1 MENLKQFESALELK
15 MNEQKAALAAENEK
29 AAKSFDDKVSK
40 LNESIEKNNKS
51 LGEAMDEFSK
61 MKSAFGKVSAKNE
74 EKIIGSSYSSMISEI
89 KAEIAGAIASNH
101 ELIVKE
107 AGRQGGR
114 DFSHEIQLKDVGTMT
129 LANNLTGTAYIS
141 YADNPFMRSFVNPHL
156 RSLINILPVQG
167 GSVTF
172 PRGKTPVGEG
182 SFGIQ
187 STEDTDKAQL
197 DYDVEMINNPL
208 QYLAGYAKV
217 SRQMLD
223 DLFFLQS
230 YLQTSLVEDFQRT
243 ENVRI
248 LNAIASAAT
257 AGVSSGANT
266 AEKFIDYVAQLQA
279 LNWTA
284 SVALITNA
292 GWASLM
298 KTKGTDYS
306 LPGATTIDANGI
318 VRIAGV
324 PVVPHSQVT
333 TGKMYIIDLSKY
345 AIAQQSGLSVSSTPY
360 NGTDFQ
366 KNVITFRCE
375 ARTALLQYQPT
386 AAIYGNI

>member
-1 MENLKQFESALELK
+1 MENLKEFQSALEHK

-29 AAKSFDDKVSK
+29 AAKQFESKVNE
-40 LNESIEKNNKS
+40 LNESIEKSNKT
-51 LGEAMDEFSK
+51 LGDAMDEFGK
-61 MKSAFGKVSAKNE
+61 MKAAFGKISAKNE
-74 EKIIGSSYSSMISEI
+74 EKVTSTYGAMITEI
-89 KAEIAGAIASNH
+89 KSGIADAIAQNH

-114 DFSHEIQLKDVGTMT
+114 DFSHHIELKAVGTMT
-129 LANNLTGTAYIS
+129 LANNLTGSAYIS
-141 YADNPFMRSFVNPHL
+141 YLDNSFMRSFVNPHL
-156 RSLINILPVQG
+156 RSLINVVPVQS

-172 PRGKTPVGEG
+172 PRAKTPVGEG
-182 SFGIQ
+182 SFGRQ
-187 STEDTDKAQL
+187 STEATDKAQL
-197 DYDVEMINNPL
+197 DYDLEMINNPL
-208 QYLAGYAKV
+208 TYLAGWVKV

-230 YLQTSLVEDFQRT
+230 YLQQSLIEDFQQR
-243 ENVRI
+243 ENVEI
-248 LNAIASAAT
+248 LNAIAASAT

-266 AEKFIDYVAQLQA
+266 AEKFIDYIAQLQS

-284 SVALITNA
+284 GISLITHA

-298 KTKGTDYS
+298 KTKGSDYS
-306 LPGATTIDANGI
+306 VPGGVSIDANGI

-333 TGKMYIIDLSKY
+333 AGKMYILDLSKY
-345 AIAQQSGLSVSSTPY
+345 AIAQQSGINVSSTPY

-366 KNVITFRCE
+366 QNLVTFRCE

>member
-1 MENLKQFESALELK
+1 MENLKEFQSALEHK
-15 MNEQKAALAAENEK
+15 MNEQKAAIAAENEK
-29 AAKSFDDKVSK
+29 AAKQFEDKVSK
-40 LNESIEKNNKS
+40 LNESMEKSNKT
-51 LGEAMDEFSK
+51 LGEAMDEFGK
-61 MKSAFGKVSAKNE
+61 MKSAFGKISSKNE
-74 EKIIGSSYSSMISEI
+74 EKVTTTYGAMISEI
-89 KAEIAGAIASNH
+89 KSGIAEAIANNH

-114 DFSHEIQLKDVGTMT
+114 DFSHNIDLKAVGTMT

-141 YADNPFMRSFVNPHL
+141 YLDNSFMRSFVNPHL
-156 RSLINILPVQG
+156 RSLLNVVPVQG

-172 PRGKTPVGEG
+172 PRAKVPVGEG
-182 SFGIQ
+182 SFGRQ
-187 STEDTDKAQL
+187 TTEATDKQMI
-197 DYDVEMINNPL
+197 DYDFDMVNNPL
-208 QYLAGYAKV
+208 TYLAGYTKV

-230 YLQTSLVEDFQRT
+230 YLQSSLIEDFQQR
-243 ENVRI
+243 ENVEI

-266 AEKFIDYVAQLQA
+266 AEKFIDYVAQLQS

-284 SVALITNA
+284 GIALITHA

-306 LPGATTIDANGI
+306 LPGATTIDNNGI
-318 VRIAGV
+318 VRIAGI

-333 TGKMYIIDLSKY
+333 TGKMYILDLSKY

-360 NGTDFQ
+360 NGTDFIQ
-366 KNVITFRCE
+366 NVITFRCE

>member
-1 MENLKQFESALELK
+1 MENLKEFQSALEHK

-29 AAKSFDDKVSK
+29 AAKQFESKVNE
-40 LNESIEKNNKS
+40 LNESIEKSNKT
-51 LGEAMDEFSK
+51 LGEAMDEFGK
-61 MKSAFGKVSAKNE
+61 MKAAFGKISAKNE
-74 EKIIGSSYSSMISEI
+74 EKVTSTYGAMITEI
-89 KAEIAGAIASNH
+89 KSGIADAIAQNH

-114 DFSHEIQLKDVGTMT
+114 DFSHHIELKAVGTMT
-129 LANNLTGTAYIS
+129 LANNLTGSAYIS
-141 YADNPFMRSFVNPHL
+141 YLDNSFMRSFVNPHL
-156 RSLINILPVQG
+156 RSLINVVPVQS

-172 PRGKTPVGEG
+172 PRAKTPVGEG
-182 SFGIQ
+182 SFGRQ
-187 STEDTDKAQL
+187 STEATDKAQL
-197 DYDVEMINNPL
+197 DYDLEMINNPL
-208 QYLAGYAKV
+208 TYLAGWVKV

-230 YLQTSLVEDFQRT
+230 YLQQSLIEDLQQR
-243 ENVRI
+243 ENVEI
-248 LNAIASAAT
+248 LNAIAASAT

-266 AEKFIDYVAQLQA
+266 AEKFIDYVAQLQS

-284 SVALITNA
+284 GISLITHA

-298 KTKGTDYS
+298 KTKGSDYS
-306 LPGATTIDANGI
+306 VPGGVSIDANGI

-333 TGKMYIIDLSKY
+333 AGKMYILDLSKY
-345 AIAQQSGLSVSSTPY
+345 AIAQQSGINVSSTPY

-366 KNVITFRCE
+366 QNLVTFRCE

>member
-1 MENLKQFESALELK
+1 MENLKDFQSALEIKLS
-15 MNEQKAALAAENEK
+15 EQKAAIASENAK
-29 AAKSFDDKVSK
+29 ASKAFEDKVAQ
-40 LNESIEKNNKS
+40 LNDSLEKNNKT
-51 LGEAMDEFSK
+51 LGETVDELSK
-61 MKSAFGKVSAKNE
+61 VKAAYGKISAKNE
-74 EKIIGSSYSSMISEI
+74 EKVTTSYGEMINEI
-89 KAEIAGAIASNH
+89 KSGIKDAIANNH

-114 DFSHEIQLKDVGTMT
+114 DFSHNIDLKAVGTMT

-141 YADNPFMRSFVNPHL
+141 YLDNSFMRSFVNPHL
-156 RSLINILPVQG
+156 RSLLNVVPVQG

-172 PRGKTPVGEG
+172 PRAKTPVGEG
-182 SFGIQ
+182 SFGRQ
-187 STEDTDKAQL
+187 TTEATDKQQI
-197 DYDVEMINNPL
+197 DYDFDMINNPL
-208 QYLAGYAKV
+208 TYLAGYSKV

-230 YLQTSLVEDFQRT
+230 YLQSSLIEDFQQR
-243 ENVRI
+243 ENVEI
-248 LNAIASAAT
+248 LNAIAASAT

-284 SVALITNA
+284 GVALITHA

-306 LPGATTIDANGI
+306 LPGATTIDNNGI
-318 VRIAGV
+318 VRIAGI

-333 TGKMYIIDLSKY
+333 TGKMYILDLSKY

-360 NGTDFQ
+360 NGTDFIQ
-366 KNVITFRCE
+366 NVITFRCE

>member
-1 MENLKQFESALELK
+1 MENLKEFQSALEHK

-29 AAKSFDDKVSK
+29 AAKQFESKVNE
-40 LNESIEKNNKS
+40 LNESIEKSNKT
-51 LGEAMDEFSK
+51 LGEAMDEFGK
-61 MKSAFGKVSAKNE
+61 MKAAFGKISAKNE
-74 EKIIGSSYSSMISEI
+74 EKVTSTYGAMITEI
-89 KAEIAGAIASNH
+89 KSGIADAIAQNH

-114 DFSHEIQLKDVGTMT
+114 DFSHHIELKAVGTMT
-129 LANNLTGTAYIS
+129 LANNLTGSAYIS
-141 YADNPFMRSFVNPHL
+141 YLDNSFMRSFVNPHL
-156 RSLINILPVQG
+156 RSLINVVPVQS

-172 PRGKTPVGEG
+172 PRAKTPVGEG
-182 SFGIQ
+182 SFGRQ
-187 STEDTDKAQL
+187 STEATDKAQL
-197 DYDVEMINNPL
+197 DYDLEMINNPL
-208 QYLAGYAKV
+208 TYLAGWVKV

-230 YLQTSLVEDFQRT
+230 YLQQSLIEDFQQR
-243 ENVRI
+243 ENVEI
-248 LNAIASAAT
+248 LNAIAASAT

-266 AEKFIDYVAQLQA
+266 AEKFIDYVAQLQS

-284 SVALITNA
+284 GISLITHA

-298 KTKGTDYS
+298 KTKGSDYS
-306 LPGATTIDANGI
+306 VPGGVSIDANGI

-333 TGKMYIIDLSKY
+333 AGKMYILDLSKY
-345 AIAQQSGLSVSSTPY
+345 AIAQQSGINVSSTPY

-366 KNVITFRCE
+366 QNLVTFRCE

>member
-1 MENLKQFESALELK
+1 MENLKEFQSALEHK

-29 AAKSFDDKVSK
+29 AAKQFESKVNE
-40 LNESIEKNNKS
+40 LNASIEKSNKT
-51 LGEAMDEFSK
+51 LGDAMDEFGK
-61 MKSAFGKVSAKNE
+61 MKAAFGKISAKNE
-74 EKIIGSSYSSMISEI
+74 EKVTSTYGAMITEI
-89 KAEIAGAIASNH
+89 KSGIADAIAQNH

-114 DFSHEIQLKDVGTMT
+114 DFSHHIELKAVGTMT
-129 LANNLTGTAYIS
+129 LANNLTGSAYIS
-141 YADNPFMRSFVNPHL
+141 YLDNSFMRSFVNPHL
-156 RSLINILPVQG
+156 RSLINVVPVQS

-172 PRGKTPVGEG
+172 PRAKTPVGEG
-182 SFGIQ
+182 SFGRQ
-187 STEDTDKAQL
+187 STEATDKAQL
-197 DYDVEMINNPL
+197 DYDLEMINNPL
-208 QYLAGYAKV
+208 TYLAGWVKV

-230 YLQTSLVEDFQRT
+230 YLQQSLIEDFQQR
-243 ENVRI
+243 ENVEI
-248 LNAIASAAT
+248 LNAIAASAT

-266 AEKFIDYVAQLQA
+266 AEKFIDYVAQLQS

-284 SVALITNA
+284 GISLITHA

-298 KTKGTDYS
+298 KTKGQDYS
-306 LPGATTIDANGI
+306 VPGGVSIDANGI

-333 TGKMYIIDLSKY
+333 AGKMYILDLSKY
-345 AIAQQSGLSVSSTPY
+345 AIAQQSGINVSSTPY

-366 KNVITFRCE
+366 QNLVTFRCE

>member
-1 MENLKQFESALELK
+1 MENLKEFQSALELK
-15 MNEQKAALAAENEK
+15 LKEQKEALASENAK
-29 AAKSFDDKVSK
+29 ATKEFSDKVSE
-40 LNESIEKNNKS
+40 LNENLQKSNKT
-51 LGEAMDEFSK
+51 LGETVDELAK
-61 MKSAFGKVSAKNE
+61 VKAAYGKISAKSE
-74 EKIIGSSYSSMISEI
+74 EKVTSTYGAMISEI
-89 KAEIAGAIASNH
+89 KSGIADAIASNH

-114 DFSHEIQLKDVGTMT
+114 DFSHNIELKAVGTMT
-129 LANNLTGTAYIS
+129 LANNLTGSAYIS
-141 YADNPFMRSFVNPHL
+141 YLDNSFMRSFVNPHL
-156 RSLINILPVQG
+156 RSLINVVPVQG

-172 PRGKTPVGEG
+172 PRAKTPVGEG
-182 SFGIQ
+182 SFGRQ
-187 STEDTDKAQL
+187 TENTDKAQL
-197 DYDVEMINNPL
+197 DYDLEMINNPL
-208 QYLAGYAKV
+208 TYLAGWVKV

-230 YLQTSLVEDFQRT
+230 YLQNSLIEDFQQR
-243 ENVRI
+243 ENVEI
-248 LNAIASAAT
+248 LNAIAASAT

-266 AEKFIDYVAQLQA
+266 AEKFIDYVAQLQS

-284 SVALITNA
+284 GISLITHA

-306 LPGATTIDANGI
+306 LPGGVSIDANGI

-345 AIAQQSGLSVSSTPY
+345 AIAQQSGLNVSSTPY
-360 NGTDFQ
+360 NGVDFQ
-366 KNVITFRCE
+366 QNLVTFRCE

>member
-1 MENLKQFESALELK
+1 MENLKEFQSALELK
-15 MNEQKAALAAENEK
+15 LKEQKEALASENAK
-29 AAKSFDDKVSK
+29 ATKEFSDKVSE
-40 LNESIEKNNKS
+40 LNENLQKSNKT
-51 LGEAMDEFSK
+51 LGETVDELAKVKAAYGKISSK
-61 MKSAFGKVSAKNE
+61 SE
-74 EKIIGSSYSSMISEI
+74 QKITSTYGEMISEI
-89 KAEIAGAIASNH
+89 KSGIADAIASNH

-114 DFSHEIQLKDVGTMT
+114 DFSHNIELKAVGTMT
-129 LANNLTGTAYIS
+129 LANNLTGSAYIS
-141 YADNPFMRSFVNPHL
+141 YLDNSFMRSFVNPHL
-156 RSLINILPVQG
+156 RSLINVVPVQG

-172 PRGKTPVGEG
+172 PRAKTPVGEG
-182 SFGIQ
+182 SFGRQ
-187 STEDTDKAQL
+187 TTEATDKAAL
-197 DYDVEMINNPL
+197 DYDLEMINNPL
-208 QYLAGYAKV
+208 TYLAGWVKV

-230 YLQTSLVEDFQRT
+230 YLQNSLIEDFQQR
-243 ENVRI
+243 ENVEI
-248 LNAIASAAT
+248 LNAIAASAT

-266 AEKFIDYVAQLQA
+266 AEKFIDYVAQLQS

-284 SVALITNA
+284 GISLITHA

-306 LPGATTIDANGI
+306 LPGGVSIDANGI

-345 AIAQQSGLSVSSTPY
+345 AIAQQSGLNVSSTPY
-360 NGTDFQ
+360 NGTDYVQ
-366 KNVITFRCE
+366 NLVTFRCE

>member
-1 MENLKQFESALELK
+1 MENLKEFQSALEHK

-29 AAKSFDDKVSK
+29 AAKQFESKVNE
-40 LNESIEKNNKS
+40 LNESIEKSNKT
-51 LGEAMDEFSK
+51 LGDAMDEFGK
-61 MKSAFGKVSAKNE
+61 MKAAFGKISAKNE
-74 EKIIGSSYSSMISEI
+74 EKVTSTYGAMITEI
-89 KAEIAGAIASNH
+89 KSGIAEAIAQNH

-114 DFSHEIQLKDVGTMT
+114 DFSHHIELKAVGTMT
-129 LANNLTGTAYIS
+129 LANNLTGSAYIS
-141 YADNPFMRSFVNPHL
+141 YLDNSFMRSFVNPHL
-156 RSLINILPVQG
+156 RSLINVVPVQG

-172 PRGKTPVGEG
+172 PRAKTPVGEG
-182 SFGIQ
+182 SFGRQ
-187 STEDTDKAQL
+187 STEATDKAQL
-197 DYDVEMINNPL
+197 DYDLEMINNPL
-208 QYLAGYAKV
+208 TYLAGWVKV

-230 YLQTSLVEDFQRT
+230 FLQQSLIEDFQQR
-243 ENVRI
+243 ENVEI
-248 LNAIASAAT
+248 LNAIAASAT

-266 AEKFIDYVAQLQA
+266 AEKFIDYVAQLQS

-284 SVALITNA
+284 GISLITHA

-298 KTKGTDYS
+298 KTKGSDYS
-306 LPGATTIDANGI
+306 VPGGVSIDANGI

-333 TGKMYIIDLSKY
+333 SGKMYILDLSKY
-345 AIAQQSGLSVSSTPY
+345 AIAQQSGINVSSTPY

-366 KNVITFRCE
+366 QNLVTFRCE

>member
-1 MENLKQFESALELK
+1 MENLKEFQSALEHK

-29 AAKSFDDKVSK
+29 AAKQFESKVNE
-40 LNESIEKNNKS
+40 LNASIEKSNKT
-51 LGEAMDEFSK
+51 LGDAMDEFGK
-61 MKSAFGKVSAKNE
+61 MKAAFGKISAKNE
-74 EKIIGSSYSSMISEI
+74 EKVTSTYGAMITEI
-89 KAEIAGAIASNH
+89 KSGIADAIAQNH

-114 DFSHEIQLKDVGTMT
+114 DFSHHIELKAVGTMT
-129 LANNLTGTAYIS
+129 LANNLTGSAYIS
-141 YADNPFMRSFVNPHL
+141 YLDNSFMRSFVNPHL
-156 RSLINILPVQG
+156 RSLINVVPVQS

-172 PRGKTPVGEG
+172 PRAKTPVGEG
-182 SFGIQ
+182 SFGRQ
-187 STEDTDKAQL
+187 STEATDKAQL
-197 DYDVEMINNPL
+197 DYDLEMINNPL
-208 QYLAGYAKV
+208 TYLAGWVKV

-230 YLQTSLVEDFQRT
+230 YLQQSLIEDFQQR
-243 ENVRI
+243 ENVEI
-248 LNAIASAAT
+248 LNAIAASAT

-266 AEKFIDYVAQLQA
+266 AEKFIDYIAQLQS

-284 SVALITNA
+284 GISLITHA

-298 KTKGTDYS
+298 KTKGSDYS
-306 LPGATTIDANGI
+306 VPGGVSIDANGI

-333 TGKMYIIDLSKY
+333 AGKMYILDLSKY
-345 AIAQQSGLSVSSTPY
+345 AIAQQSGINVSSTPY

-366 KNVITFRCE
+366 QNLVTFRCE

>member
-1 MENLKQFESALELK
+1 MENLKDFQSALEVKLK
-15 MNEQKAALAAENEK
+15 EQKEAFAAENAK
-29 AAKSFDDKVSK
+29 ASKEFSDKVSE
-40 LNESIEKNNKS
+40 LNETLQKSNKT
-51 LGEAMDEFSK
+51 LGETVDELAK
-61 MKSAFGKVSAKNE
+61 VKAAYGKISAKNE
-74 EKIIGSSYSSMISEI
+74 QKVTSTYGEMITEI
-89 KAEIAGAIASNH
+89 KSGIADAIASNH

-114 DFSHEIQLKDVGTMT
+114 DFSHNIELKAVGTMT
-129 LANNLTGTAYIS
+129 LANNLTGSAYIS
-141 YADNPFMRSFVNPHL
+141 YLDNSFMRSFVNPHL
-156 RSLINILPVQG
+156 RSLINVVPVQG

-172 PRGKTPVGEG
+172 PRAKTPVGEG
-182 SFGIQ
+182 SFGRQ
-187 STEDTDKAQL
+187 STEATDKAQL
-197 DYDVEMINNPL
+197 DYDLEMINNPL
-208 QYLAGYAKV
+208 TYLAGWVKV

-230 YLQTSLVEDFQRT
+230 YLQNSLIEDFQQR
-243 ENVRI
+243 ENVEI
-248 LNAIASAAT
+248 LNAIAASAT

-266 AEKFIDYVAQLQA
+266 AEKFIDYVAQLQS

-284 SVALITNA
+284 GISLITHA

-306 LPGATTIDANGI
+306 LPGGVSIDANGI

-345 AIAQQSGLSVSSTPY
+345 AIAQQSGLNVSSTPY

-366 KNVITFRCE
+366 QNLVTFRCE

>member
-1 MENLKQFESALELK
+1 MENLKEFQSALEHK

-29 AAKSFDDKVSK
+29 AAKQFESKVNQ
-40 LNESIEKNNKS
+40 LNESIEKSNKT
-51 LGEAMDEFSK
+51 LGDAMDEFGK
-61 MKSAFGKVSAKNE
+61 MKAAFGKISAKNE
-74 EKIIGSSYSSMISEI
+74 EKVTSTYGAMITEI
-89 KAEIAGAIASNH
+89 KSGIAEAIAQNH

-114 DFSHEIQLKDVGTMT
+114 DFSHHIELKAVGTMT
-129 LANNLTGTAYIS
+129 LANNLTGSAYIS
-141 YADNPFMRSFVNPHL
+141 YLDNSFMRSFVNPHL
-156 RSLINILPVQG
+156 RSLINVVPVQG

-172 PRGKTPVGEG
+172 PRAKTPVGEG
-182 SFGIQ
+182 SFGRQ
-187 STEDTDKAQL
+187 STEATDKAQL
-197 DYDVEMINNPL
+197 DYDLEMINNPL
-208 QYLAGYAKV
+208 TYLAGWVKV

-230 YLQTSLVEDFQRT
+230 FLQQSLIEDFQQR
-243 ENVRI
+243 ENVEI
-248 LNAIASAAT
+248 LNAIAASAT

-266 AEKFIDYVAQLQA
+266 AEKFIDYVAQLQS

-284 SVALITNA
+284 GISLITHA

-298 KTKGTDYS
+298 KTKGSDYS
-306 LPGATTIDANGI
+306 LPGGVSIDANGI

-333 TGKMYIIDLSKY
+333 AGKMYILDLSKY
-345 AIAQQSGLSVSSTPY
+345 AIAQQSGINVSSTPY

-366 KNVITFRCE
+366 QNLVTFRCE

>member
-1 MENLKQFESALELK
+1 
-15 MNEQKAALAAENEK
+15 
-29 AAKSFDDKVSK
+29 
-40 LNESIEKNNKS
+40 
-51 LGEAMDEFSK
+51 
-61 MKSAFGKVSAKNE
+61 
-74 EKIIGSSYSSMISEI
+74 
-89 KAEIAGAIASNH
+89 
-101 ELIVKE
+101 
-107 AGRQGGR
+107 
-114 DFSHEIQLKDVGTMT
+114 MT

-141 YADNPFMRSFVNPHL
+141 YLDNSFMRSFVNPHL
-156 RSLINILPVQG
+156 RSLLNVVPVQG

-172 PRGKTPVGEG
+172 PRAKTPVGEG
-182 SFGIQ
+182 SFGRQ
-187 STEDTDKAQL
+187 TTEAVDKAQI
-197 DYDVEMINNPL
+197 DYDFDMINNPL
-208 QYLAGYAKV
+208 TYLAGYSKV

-230 YLQTSLVEDFQRT
+230 YLQQSLIEDFQQR
-243 ENVRI
+243 ENVEI

-284 SVALITNA
+284 GIALITHA

-333 TGKMYIIDLSKY
+333 TGKMYILDLSKY

-360 NGTDFQ
+360 NGTDFIQ
-366 KNVITFRCE
+366 NVITFRCE

>member
-1 MENLKQFESALELK
+1 MENLKDFQSALEVKLK
-15 MNEQKAALAAENEK
+15 EQKEALAAENAK
-29 AAKSFDDKVSK
+29 ASKEFSDKVSE
-40 LNESIEKNNKS
+40 LNENLQKSNKT
-51 LGEAMDEFSK
+51 LGETVDELAKVKAAYGKISAKSEEKVTSTYGAMITEI
-61 MKSAFGKVSAKNE
+61 KSA
-74 EKIIGSSYSSMISEI
+74 I
-89 KAEIAGAIASNH
+89 AESIAANH

-114 DFSHEIQLKDVGTMT
+114 DFSHNIELKAVGTMT
-129 LANNLTGTAYIS
+129 LANNLTGSAYIS
-141 YADNPFMRSFVNPHL
+141 YLDNSFMRSFVNPHL
-156 RSLINILPVQG
+156 RSLINVVPVQS

-172 PRGKTPVGEG
+172 PRAKTPTGEG
-182 SFGIQ
+182 SFARQ
-187 STEDTDKAQL
+187 STEATDKAQL
-197 DYDVEMINNPL
+197 DYDLEMVNNPL
-208 QYLAGYAKV
+208 QYLAGWAKV

-230 YLQTSLVEDFQRT
+230 FLQNSLIEDFQQR
-243 ENVRI
+243 ENVEI
-248 LNAIASAAT
+248 LNAIAASAT
-257 AGVSSGANT
+257 AGVSTGANT
-266 AEKFIDYVAQLQA
+266 AEKFIDYVAQLQS

-284 SVALITNA
+284 GISLITHI

-306 LPGATTIDANGI
+306 VPGGVSIDANGI

-333 TGKMYIIDLSKY
+333 AGKMYIIDLSKY

-366 KNVITFRCE
+366 QNLVTFRCE

>member
-1 MENLKQFESALELK
+1 MENLKEFQSALELK
-15 MNEQKAALAAENEK
+15 LKEQKEAIASENAK
-29 AAKSFDDKVSK
+29 ASKAFEDKVSQ
-40 LNESIEKNNKS
+40 LNDSIEKSNKT
-51 LGEAMDEFSK
+51 LGDVVDEFGK
-61 MKSAFGKVSAKNE
+61 MKSAYGKISAKNE
-74 EKIIGSSYSSMISEI
+74 EKVTTSYGEMINEI
-89 KAEIAGAIASNH
+89 KSGIKDAIANNH

-114 DFSHEIQLKDVGTMT
+114 DFTHNIDLKAVGTMT
-129 LANNLTGTAYIS
+129 LANNLTGSAYIS
-141 YADNPFMRSFVNPHL
+141 YLDNSFMRSFVNPHL
-156 RSLINILPVQG
+156 RSLLNVVPVQG

-172 PRGKTPVGEG
+172 PRAKTPVGEG
-182 SFGIQ
+182 SFGRQ
-187 STEDTDKAQL
+187 TTEATDKAAL
-197 DYDVEMINNPL
+197 DYDFDMINNPL
-208 QYLAGYAKV
+208 TYLAGYSKV

-230 YLQTSLVEDFQRT
+230 YLQSSLIEDFQQR
-243 ENVRI
+243 ENVEI
-248 LNAIASAAT
+248 LNAIAASAT

-266 AEKFIDYVAQLQA
+266 AEKFIDYVAQLQT

-284 SVALITNA
+284 GVALITHA

-306 LPGATTIDANGI
+306 LPGATTIDNNGI

-333 TGKMYIIDLSKY
+333 TGKMYILDLSKY

-360 NGTDFQ
+360 NGTDFIQ
-366 KNVITFRCE
+366 NVITFRCE

>member
-1 MENLKQFESALELK
+1 MENLKEFQSALEHK

-29 AAKSFDDKVSK
+29 AAKQFEDKVSK
-40 LNESIEKNNKS
+40 LNESMEKSNKT
-51 LGEAMDEFSK
+51 LGEAMDEFGK
-61 MKSAFGKVSAKNE
+61 MKSAFGKISSKNE
-74 EKIIGSSYSSMISEI
+74 EKVTSTYGAMITEI
-89 KAEIAGAIASNH
+89 KSGIAEAVAQNH

-114 DFSHEIQLKDVGTMT
+114 DFSHSIDLKAVGTMT
-129 LANNLTGTAYIS
+129 LANNLTGSAYIS
-141 YADNPFMRSFVNPHL
+141 YLDNSFMRSFVNPHL
-156 RSLINILPVQG
+156 RSLINVVPVQG

-172 PRGKTPVGEG
+172 PRAKTPVGEG
-182 SFGIQ
+182 SFGRQ
-187 STEDTDKAQL
+187 STEATDKAQL
-197 DYDVEMINNPL
+197 DYDLEMINNPL
-208 QYLAGYAKV
+208 TYLAGWVKV

-230 YLQTSLVEDFQRT
+230 FLQNSLIEDFQQR
-243 ENVRI
+243 ENVEI

-284 SVALITNA
+284 GISLITHA

-298 KTKGTDYS
+298 KTKGSDYS
-306 LPGATTIDANGI
+306 LPGATTIDNNGI

-333 TGKMYIIDLSKY
+333 SGKMYIIDLSKY
-345 AIAQQSGLSVSSTPY
+345 AIAQQSGINVSSTPY

-366 KNVITFRCE
+366 QNLVTFRCE

>member
-1 MENLKQFESALELK
+1 

-29 AAKSFDDKVSK
+29 AAKQFESKVNE
-40 LNESIEKNNKS
+40 LNESIEKSNKT
-51 LGEAMDEFSK
+51 LGEAMDEFGK
-61 MKSAFGKVSAKNE
+61 MKAAFGKISAKNE
-74 EKIIGSSYSSMISEI
+74 EKVTSTYGAMITEI
-89 KAEIAGAIASNH
+89 KSGIADAIAQNH

-114 DFSHEIQLKDVGTMT
+114 DFSHHIELKAVGTMT
-129 LANNLTGTAYIS
+129 LANNLTGSAYIS
-141 YADNPFMRSFVNPHL
+141 YLDNSFMRSFVNPHL
-156 RSLINILPVQG
+156 RSLINVVPVQS

-172 PRGKTPVGEG
+172 PRAKTPVGEG
-182 SFGIQ
+182 SFGRQ
-187 STEDTDKAQL
+187 STEATDKAQL
-197 DYDVEMINNPL
+197 DYDLEMINNPL
-208 QYLAGYAKV
+208 TYLAGWVKV

-230 YLQTSLVEDFQRT
+230 YLQQSLIEDFQQR
-243 ENVRI
+243 ENVEI
-248 LNAIASAAT
+248 LNAIAASAT

-266 AEKFIDYVAQLQA
+266 AEKFIDYVAQLQS

-284 SVALITNA
+284 GISLITHA

-298 KTKGTDYS
+298 KTKGSDYS
-306 LPGATTIDANGI
+306 VPGGVSIDANGI

-333 TGKMYIIDLSKY
+333 AGKMYILDLSKY
-345 AIAQQSGLSVSSTPY
+345 AIAQQSGINVSSTPY

-366 KNVITFRCE
+366 QNLVTFRCE

>member
-1 MENLKQFESALELK
+1 MENLKDFQSALEIKLS
-15 MNEQKAALAAENEK
+15 EQKAAIASENAK
-29 AAKSFDDKVSK
+29 ASKAFEDKVAQ
-40 LNESIEKNNKS
+40 LNDSLEKNNKT
-51 LGEAMDEFSK
+51 LGETVEELSRVKA
-61 MKSAFGKVSAKNE
+61 AYGKISAKNE
-74 EKIIGSSYSSMISEI
+74 EKVTTSYGEMINEI
-89 KAEIAGAIASNH
+89 KSGIKEAIANNH

-114 DFSHEIQLKDVGTMT
+114 DFSHNIDLKAVGTMT

-141 YADNPFMRSFVNPHL
+141 YLDNSFMRSFVNPHL
-156 RSLINILPVQG
+156 RSLLNVVPVQG

-172 PRGKTPVGEG
+172 PRAKTPVGEG
-182 SFGIQ
+182 SFGRQ
-187 STEDTDKAQL
+187 TTEAVDKAQI
-197 DYDVEMINNPL
+197 DYDFDMINNPL
-208 QYLAGYAKV
+208 TYLAGYSKV

-230 YLQTSLVEDFQRT
+230 YLQQSLIEDFQQR
-243 ENVRI
+243 ENVEI

-266 AEKFIDYVAQLQA
+266 AEKFIDYVAQLQT

-284 SVALITNA
+284 GVALITHA

-333 TGKMYIIDLSKY
+333 TGKMYILDLSKY

-360 NGTDFQ
+360 NGTDFIQ
-366 KNVITFRCE
+366 NVITFRCE

>member
-1 MENLKQFESALELK
+1 MENLKEFQSALEHK

-29 AAKSFDDKVSK
+29 AAKQFEDKVSK
-40 LNESIEKNNKS
+40 LNESMEKSNKT
-51 LGEAMDEFSK
+51 LGEAMDEFGK
-61 MKSAFGKVSAKNE
+61 MKSAFGKISSKNE
-74 EKIIGSSYSSMISEI
+74 EKVTSTYGAMITEI
-89 KAEIAGAIASNH
+89 KSGIAEAVAQNH

-114 DFSHEIQLKDVGTMT
+114 DFSHNIDLKAVGTMT
-129 LANNLTGTAYIS
+129 LANNLTGSAYIS
-141 YADNPFMRSFVNPHL
+141 YLDNSFMRSFVNPHL
-156 RSLINILPVQG
+156 RSLINVVPVQG

-172 PRGKTPVGEG
+172 PRAKTPVGEG
-182 SFGIQ
+182 SFGRQ
-187 STEDTDKAQL
+187 STEATDKAQL
-197 DYDVEMINNPL
+197 DYDLEMINNPL
-208 QYLAGYAKV
+208 TYLAGWVKV

-230 YLQTSLVEDFQRT
+230 FLQNSLIEDFQQR
-243 ENVRI
+243 ENVEI

-284 SVALITNA
+284 GISLITHA

-298 KTKGTDYS
+298 KTKGSDYS
-306 LPGATTIDANGI
+306 LPGATTIDNNGI

-333 TGKMYIIDLSKY
+333 SGKMYIIDLSKY
-345 AIAQQSGLSVSSTPY
+345 AIAQQSGINVSSTPY

-366 KNVITFRCE
+366 QNLVTFRCE

>member
-1 MENLKQFESALELK
+1 MENLKDFQSALEIK

-29 AAKSFDDKVSK
+29 AAKQFEDKVSK
-40 LNESIEKNNKS
+40 LNESMEKSNKT
-51 LGEAMDEFSK
+51 LGEAMDEFGK
-61 MKSAFGKVSAKNE
+61 MKAAFGKISSKNE
-74 EKIIGSSYSSMISEI
+74 EKITSTYGSMISEI
-89 KAEIAGAIASNH
+89 KSGIAEAIANNH
-101 ELIVKE
+101 ELIIKE

-114 DFSHEIQLKDVGTMT
+114 DFSHNIDLKAVGTMT

-141 YADNPFMRSFVNPHL
+141 YLENSFMRSFVNPHL
-156 RSLINILPVQG
+156 RSLLNVVPVQG

-172 PRGKTPVGEG
+172 PRAKTPIGEG
-182 SFGIQ
+182 SFGRQ
-187 STEDTDKAQL
+187 TTESTDKAQL
-197 DYDVEMINNPL
+197 DYDFDMINNPL
-208 QYLAGYAKV
+208 TYLAGWVKV

-230 YLQTSLVEDFQRT
+230 YLQNSLVEDFQQR
-243 ENVRI
+243 ENVEI
-248 LNAIASAAT
+248 LNAIAASAT

-266 AEKFIDYVAQLQA
+266 AEKFIDYVAQLQT

-284 SVALITNA
+284 GISLITHA

-306 LPGATTIDANGI
+306 LPGATTIDNNGI

-333 TGKMYIIDLSKY
+333 AGKMYILDLSKY

-366 KNVITFRCE
+366 QNLVTFRCE